1 MNVNL
6 IPYYSKSLLIC
17 VILVSIILTLTS
29 LFYSFNP
36 NGFQLLGIFLH
47 ILMLGMALLTAFK
60 LVGYTIVHKRKDRD
74 WKYQLELERTMDI
87 VNNIRALD
95 LVETKVDLNDYRRY
109 LVFAKTKEDFLTN
122 LSDLNKLISCYSD
135 RLWIFIEFLDQ
146 RPIDQS
152 QKAHLFQYVNKTLYP
167 GVREVVQILVEFRKS
182 NDSKELLHLY
192 EKYLLEIY
200 NTHLLQ
206 NSTSF
211 SNWNEKIKQAF
222 LEGVSSEDMKNF
234 EISLS
239 VLDVQLEWIQQAD
252 RGAFFYNVNT
262 VA

>member
-36 NGFQLLGIFLH
+36 NGFQLSGIFLH

-60 LVGYTIVHKRKDRD
+60 RVGFTIVHKRKDRD

-95 LVETKVDLNDYRRY
+95 LVETKVDLNDYSRY